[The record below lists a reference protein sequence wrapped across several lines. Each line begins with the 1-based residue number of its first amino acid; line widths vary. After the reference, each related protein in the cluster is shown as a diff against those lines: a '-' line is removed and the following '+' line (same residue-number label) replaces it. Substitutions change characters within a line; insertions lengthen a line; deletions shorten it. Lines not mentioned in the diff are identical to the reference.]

1 MNRLSSILVASLIL
15 PLALYAQSPRGI
27 EIVQKANGVYIYS
40 YAETIDPIDPRKDFQ
55 SVRQVTDPEVIAR
68 LKKILKDNS
77 NYDPQFKARCLPV
90 WDAGIEFRAEQ
101 ESRLY
106 LFSFRCNTIK
116 SVEENMFKDF
126 TPQRGE
132 LYPLL
137 RFEINDRTSL
147 ALPR

>member
-1 MNRLSSILVASLIL
+1 MNRLSGILIVFLSFPLVSLQ
-15 PLALYAQSPRGI
+15 AQSARGV

-77 NYDPQFKARCLPV
+77 AYDPQFKARCMPV

-106 LFSFRCNTIK
+106 LFSFRCNT
-116 SVEENMFKDF
+116 
-126 TPQRGE
+126 
-132 LYPLL
+132 
-137 RFEINDRTSL
+137 
-147 ALPR
+147 